1 MRFHSVATKHNA
13 LRDVA
18 LVHIDEEKCDMAV
31 FTAASQSKFGPHQAI
46 YEFSASL
53 LRLQSVWTVL
63 MRFHCIANEY
73 YGPLEA
79 AHAHMDDDRHD
90 MVE

>member
-13 LRDVA
+13 LRDTA
-18 LVHIDEEKCDMAV
+18 LAHIDEDKCDMAV

>member
-1 MRFHSVATKHNA
+1 MRFHCIATKHNA
-13 LRDVA
+13 PLETALAHIEDVGY
-18 LVHIDEEKCDMAV
+18 DMVV

-46 YEFSASL
+46 YETIVSL

-73 YGPLEA
+73 YGRLEA
-79 AHAHMDDDRHD
+79 GHAHMDDDRRD